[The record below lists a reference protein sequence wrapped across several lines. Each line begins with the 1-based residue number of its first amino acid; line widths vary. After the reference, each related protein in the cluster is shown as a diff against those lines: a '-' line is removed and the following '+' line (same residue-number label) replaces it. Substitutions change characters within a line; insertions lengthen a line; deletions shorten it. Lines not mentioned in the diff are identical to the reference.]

1 MEEPSWGPQSVA
13 PTKTSSDHPAE
24 QELRDD
30 RPDHILTRTSELS
43 RPLASS
49 HFKVHN
55 QDSSKFS
62 VHLERICSS
71 WIIPSISPNL
81 RKQMG
86 FLQTLLQG
94 NHDYGAFMIEPPSK
108 CDYVSTLYCQHLDK
122 AQPVNFK
129 RSQDSDNCLWRH
141 DQNAQSLTQ
150 CRQVCQKLLG
160 ESQQSGFTHTLGIKD
175 CSSLKRVTASKKHL
189 SPKWT
194 LWALAKTCFT
204 LGESR
209 VKLSKTYA
217 FFTAP
222 RSCQSSW
229 HNRAVSNMALK
240 NQQETRRQIPGMHL
254 H

>member
-141 DQNAQSLTQ
+141 D
-150 CRQVCQKLLG
+150 
-160 ESQQSGFTHTLGIKD
+160 
-175 CSSLKRVTASKKHL
+175 HL
-189 SPKWT
+189 
-194 LWALAKTCFT
+194 
-204 LGESR
+204 
-209 VKLSKTYA
+209 
-217 FFTAP
+217 
-222 RSCQSSW
+222 
-229 HNRAVSNMALK
+229 
-240 NQQETRRQIPGMHL
+240 
-254 H
+254 